1 MKIHT
6 IAAACVVAACAAPP
20 RGEVLNPLDHDPG
33 DPLESDGPAARL
45 ARSTVTLRV
54 LSEGFWGRQTF
65 TSEGNGS
72 GFVVDSPW
80 GRVVVT
86 AAHVVGGASEIV
98 VVDPDGRRAE
108 AKQLLA
114 YDDRYDLAVVETDL
128 AERLPA
134 LALADPPAIGDAV
147 VLVSSPLGLST
158 TVAFGA
164 VAAERREIDA
174 LQLSAGVS
182 PGSSGGL
189 VADRDGRAVAVIRSK
204 APTSLGAEGIALAT
218 PSAHL
223 RRVLEGLEPMPLTPR
238 PNREQM
244 KVVAKHALSTLEST
258 TFRNYGASAS
268 VQFGPASTRGDH
280 ICAAAGD
287 DVFVAIVDD
296 EGVREGLGEACAT
309 IAPGAT
315 ADVWVGTTTRRRV
328 EVSIRR
334 QAGGAL

>member
-1 MKIHT
+1 VKLHPF
-6 IAAACVVAACAAPP
+6 IAVCLISAACAQHRAAAPHVD
-20 RGEVLNPLDHDPG
+20 RATRDVA
-33 DPLESDGPAARL
+33 GPATEL

-54 LSEGFWGRQTF
+54 LSEGFWGNQTF
-65 TSEGNGS
+65 TAEGNGS
-72 GFVVDSPW
+72 GFVVDSAW
-80 GRVVVT
+80 GPVIVT

-128 AERLPA
+128 ASRLPT
-134 LALADPPAIGDAV
+134 LALGDPPAIGDEV

-189 VADRDGRAVAVIRSK
+189 VANRDGQAVAIIRSK

-218 PSAHL
+218 PAAHL
-223 RRVLEGLEPMPLTPR
+223 KRVLERLEPTPLSPR
-238 PNREQM
+238 PDRGKM
-244 KVVAKHALSTLEST
+244 KVVAKHVLATLDST
-258 TFRNYGASAS
+258 TFRNHPASAS
-268 VQFGPASTRGDH
+268 LELPRASSRGDH
-280 ICAAAGD
+280 ICVSVDD
-287 DVFVAIVDD
+287 DVFVAIVDED
-296 EGVREGLGEACAT
+296 GVREGLGEACAT
-309 IAPGAT
+309 IAPGAV
-315 ADVWVGTTTRRRV
+315 ADVWIGTKVKRPRV
-328 EVSIRR
+328 AIAIHR
-334 QAGGAL
+334 QTGGAL